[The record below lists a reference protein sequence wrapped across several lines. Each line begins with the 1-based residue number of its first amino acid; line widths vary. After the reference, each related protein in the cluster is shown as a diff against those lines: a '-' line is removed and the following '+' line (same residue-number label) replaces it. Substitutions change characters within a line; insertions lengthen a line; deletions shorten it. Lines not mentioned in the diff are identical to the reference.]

1 MRIAVLSAAVIAL
14 AGFLAGAGHVGN
26 SSVAAAADGVFGS
39 PTLVSPHS
47 PAFGIW
53 AVIYLGIFGYAVWQ
67 ALPAQADSARLRY
80 VRPLTVAAILL
91 NATWLAVVL
100 MGHVL
105 LSVLVVAALFTVLV
119 ALTVRLA
126 ELCPETRTERVLVD
140 GTFGLYLGWIC
151 LTVFANVAV
160 WLSSMGVS
168 AGATAW
174 SVIVLTAAGAA
185 GVALILLTGSRI
197 AVAFGLIWALSWIA
211 YGRMAGEAPNTA
223 SAIAAACAAFV
234 VMGAGFLKVV
244 PGHSYPRLRMWSAGR
259 GGHDVASQ
267 R

>member
-53 AVIYLGIFGYAVWQ
+53 AVIYLGLFGYAVWQ
-67 ALPAQADSARLRY
+67 ALPAQADSLRLKHI
-80 VRPLTVAAILL
+80 RPLTVAAILL
-91 NATWLAVVL
+91 NTTWLTVVL
-100 MGHVL
+100 MGQVL
-105 LSVLVVAALFTVLV
+105 LSVFVVAALFAVLV
-119 ALTVRLA
+119 ALVVRLA
-126 ELCPETRTERVLVD
+126 DLCPRTRAEQLLVD
-140 GTFGLYLGWIC
+140 GTFGLYLGWVC
-151 LTVFANVAV
+151 LTVFANIAV

-174 SVIVLTAAGAA
+174 SVIVLAAAGAA
-185 GVALILLTGSRI
+185 GVALILLTGRRI

-211 YGRMAGEAPNTA
+211 YGRVAGELPNTA

-234 VMGAGFLKVV
+234 VIAAVFLQVV
-244 PGHSYPRLRMWSAGR
+244 PGRSAPRLRMWSAR
-259 GGHDVASQ
+259 ARST
-267 R
+267 